1 MAENYGNTHQ
11 EINELA
17 KDGTISNDTAKKYS
31 GGTARPVTG
40 ANLNSLA
47 DDPLFL
53 LVLVDAS
60 GSMESCKDA
69 VIQSHPIMLES
80 LRGSAHARH
89 NRLLVCQYLFNS
101 ASNNLHPFTPL
112 LPNTTGCKVTILNNA
127 NYNPSGRTALYKT
140 LHSGLQDLLVTLS
153 YAKKGGLAPECII
166 ALITDGED
174 TEGGFNPTDIRNLL
188 QELREQSILKNSV
201 LLGLLNKTLTQE
213 RLETIQKNLGFEAS
227 VNCTQASEKEIRKA
241 FRLFSQSLVAG
252 I

>member
-11 EINELA
+11 EISELA
-17 KDGTISNDTAKKYS
+17 KDGTISSETAKKYS
-31 GGTARPVTG
+31 TGATRPVNG
-40 ANLNSLA
+40 AKLDGLA

-60 GSMESCKDA
+60 GSMEACKNA
-69 VIQSHPIMLES
+69 VILSHPIMLEA
-80 LRGSAHARH
+80 LRGCAHARH
-89 NRLLVCQYLFNS
+89 NRLLVCQYLFNTE
-101 ASNNLHPFTPL
+101 SNNLHPFTPL
-112 LPNTTGCKVTILNNA
+112 APNASNDQVKILNNA

-140 LHSGLQDLLVTLS
+140 LNSGLQDLLVTLS

-188 QELREQSILKNSV
+188 QELRGQNILKNSV
-201 LLGLLNKTLTQE
+201 LLGLLNNNLTQE
-213 RLETIQKNLGFEAS
+213 RLETIQTNLGFEAN